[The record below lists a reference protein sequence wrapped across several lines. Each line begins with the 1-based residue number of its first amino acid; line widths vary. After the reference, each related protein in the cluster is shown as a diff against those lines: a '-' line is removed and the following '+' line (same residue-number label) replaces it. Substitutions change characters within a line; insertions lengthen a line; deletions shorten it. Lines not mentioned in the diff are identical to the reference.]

1 MPAWVIPALKAVLPH
16 VITIISATAPVFT
29 KNHRDTAAD
38 HSPLL
43 RQQITELQAAAA
55 QNAAHIKEL
64 AAQLQNTV
72 ATLEKAALIAE
83 AKLQRAFY
91 FCTAAMILAATA
103 LGLALWAMIAQ

>member
-29 KNHRDTAAD
+29 KNHREAGAD

-43 RQQITELQAAAA
+43 RQQITELQTAAS
-55 QNAAHIKEL
+55 QNASHIREL

-72 ATLEKAALIAE
+72 GTLERAALIAE
-83 AKLQRAFY
+83 AKLRRALY
-91 FCTAAMILAATA
+91 FCTAATILSVTA
-103 LGLALWAMIAQ
+103 LGVALWAILAG